1 MFSRQ
6 SFVEM
11 GNCFQLKADFCIFRL
26 SSVIS
31 VPQDGM
37 CHAAAGCCAGLGQI
51 FVHQIFKRAG
61 SFIPLHRWTA
71 GPLGSGDR
79 SRKWSQGHVQVTN
92 FGNSAAV
99 WA

>member
-1 MFSRQ
+1 MFSHQ
-6 SFVEM
+6 MFADL
-11 GNCFQLKADFCIFRL
+11 GNCFQLKANFCSFRV

-31 VPQDGM
+31 VPQDGKW
-37 CHAAAGCCAGLGQI
+37 HGAAGCCASPGQL
-51 FVHQIFKRAG
+51 FVQPFKQAAASSPCTLRLPE
-61 SFIPLHRWTA
+61 PLR
-71 GPLGSGDR
+71 SGGR